1 MDATSASGANA
12 MRREDVSLATWC
24 GTKIRALRVPFDPVS
39 GSRVTWYRPMDNEPW
54 DMIAWRH
61 YHKESLWYII
71 ADVNGVSDPFIFPR
85 STERIAIPPIF

>member
-1 MDATSASGANA
+1 
-12 MRREDVSLATWC
+12 
-24 GTKIRALRVPFDPVS
+24 
-39 GSRVTWYRPMDNEPW
+39 MDNEPW

-61 YHKESLWYII
+61 YRKESLWYII